1 MNEQKYYVKLKP
13 SISVIVEHD
22 DQDNEIEFGYG
33 YLNGLHEFS
42 PMTPGNTFTKSEL
55 SEVMNGGLYKEIKG
69 LAEYEADTLADS
81 KTGWSYTDEIITD
94 IEWIN
99 PLIELIPVKRGL
111 NMNEKKY
118 YEVCVG
124 CGDEIRYLR
133 VKAFDEDDA
142 INKVFDD
149 DWFSEFK
156 DEEIDNATIEE
167 IYECD

>member
-42 PMTPGNTFTKSEL
+42 PLTPGNTFTKSEL
-55 SEVMNGGLYKEIKG
+55 AEVMNGGLYKEIKG

-94 IEWIN
+94 TEWIN

-124 CGDEIRYLR
+124 CGTRLDI
-133 VKAFDEDDA
+133 
-142 INKVFDD
+142 
-149 DWFSEFK
+149 
-156 DEEIDNATIEE
+156 
-167 IYECD
+167 